1 MEEVLAVDGTERR
14 TASPQSPVPQWMAP
28 CQCTHGQHYW
38 KLLINNLKMNEE
50 DMELSGNRV
59 GGIGEATVDQSDQTC
74 WVSM

>member
-1 MEEVLAVDGTERR
+1 MVLKGEQPLLSHLCPSGWHHANAHMGSTN
-14 TASPQSPVPQWMAP
+14 
-28 CQCTHGQHYW
+28 W

-59 GGIGEATVDQSDQTC
+59 GDIGEATVDQSDQTC